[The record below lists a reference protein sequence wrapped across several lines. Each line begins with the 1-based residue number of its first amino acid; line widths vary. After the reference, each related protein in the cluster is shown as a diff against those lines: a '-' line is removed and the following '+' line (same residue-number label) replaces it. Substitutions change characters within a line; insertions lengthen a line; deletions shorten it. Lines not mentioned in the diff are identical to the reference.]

1 MKFSRALLISLFF
14 LNFFSPVQAQD
25 TQTLRGRVVSINGEP
40 VSEAEI
46 KVAGTSATTYADE
59 LGRFELSG
67 LPTVRQ
73 LTILCIIDSDTLGTE
88 QVVLNKARVEEIE
101 FIVPF
106 YQIEGATMLDV
117 PLSKM
122 VSRIVPT
129 DPIHPPGVVQI
140 DIKGAE
146 QSIAAGDD
154 LSRMVMRLPGVKSW
168 ADNLADIVIR
178 ANSPAGLMWRVE
190 GIDIPNPNH
199 FARKGNTG
207 GGITMFSAQVMGDAT
222 FSRGA
227 MAPEYGN
234 SIAGAFD
241 LNFRKGNTYER
252 EYRARI
258 GAIGLD
264 FSAEGPIKQG
274 QSSYLVNYRYSFLGI
289 LNAFGF
295 NLNAPFTSNNFQDLS
310 FNLYLPTKDLS
321 STWTVF
327 GVGGL
332 SREFWDVDPTALFVN
347 ANGTE
352 ERIFDTETGVIGS
365 TYSRPLSSSSLF
377 KASVAVMGNRVTDRD
392 EQIDIAT
399 LTPADTVAAA
409 LVGLPREVVENEVYS
424 TGRISMHASYQKYWG
439 STSTKTTLK
448 SGLQAS
454 HMTFDFLHNDVLPF
468 QGNLTTLV
476 SGEGA
481 SQLIQPYV
489 QVVKTFYRPETYRW
503 RETWKIVG
511 GVHGM
516 FLTLNNKV
524 TLDPRLAVTY
534 KYSES
539 GIVGLSY
546 GLHSMIVPLGSY
558 FTQDDQGVFVNRD
571 LDMIRS
577 HHIVASI
584 RQEIPNVGVLL
595 VEGYYQSLF
604 NVPVSADVA
613 DAYWMLNDRDGY
625 ATQALVSDGT
635 GINRGIDVSFSR
647 PLVGGIFWTISG
659 SIYQSTTV
667 GSDGIERQSSYVG
680 REPFGMYT
688 ANTLGGEFALNSK
701 KSVFLQLGTNIIAG
715 TGTRYIALDSAASVA
730 AEQLVPEEERIYSES
745 TGNYFRID
753 TRTALRFGR
762 WLIAIDI
769 QNVTSQE
776 HIRGTWMR
784 FGVPE
789 LRPQSGLTPLFSV
802 RADF

>member
-1 MKFSRALLISLFF
+1 MKFCYSFLFILGSLCLIPQLS
-14 LNFFSPVQAQD
+14 AQD
-25 TQTLRGRVVSINGEP
+25 TQTLRGRVVSASGDP
-40 VSEAEI
+40 VTEAEI
-46 KVAGTSATTYADE
+46 KVSGTSASTYTDE
-59 LGRFELSG
+59 VGRFELAG

-73 LTILCIIDSDTLGTE
+73 LTILCIVDSDTLGTN

-101 FIVPF
+101 FKVPY
-106 YQIEGATMLDV
+106 YQIEGASIMDV

-122 VSRIVPT
+122 VSRIVPS

-146 QSIAAGDD
+146 QSIAAADD

-207 GGITMFSAQVMGDAT
+207 GGITMFSAQVLGDAT

-234 SIAGAFD
+234 SFAGAFD

-264 FSAEGPIKQG
+264 FAAEGPIKRG

-289 LNAFGF
+289 LSAFGF

-332 SREFWDVDPTALFVN
+332 SREFWDVDPGDIFVN
-347 ANGTE
+347 KNATE
-352 ERIFDTETGVIGS
+352 ERIFDTETGVIGT
-365 TYSRPLSSSSLF
+365 TYSRPLNSSSLF
-377 KASVAVMGNRVTDRD
+377 KAAVAVMGNRVTDRD
-392 EQIDIAT
+392 EQIDIST
-399 LTPADTVAAA
+399 LTIADTFDTQF
-409 LVGLPREVVENEVYS
+409 VGLPRDVVENEVYS
-424 TGRISMHASYQKYWG
+424 TGRISTHLYYQKYWG
-439 STSTKTTLK
+439 NTNLKTTLK
-448 SGLQAS
+448 AGLQAS
-454 HMTFDFLHNDVLPF
+454 HMTFSFLHDDVLPF
-468 QGNLTTLV
+468 QDNLTTLV
-476 SGEGA
+476 SGEGS
-481 SQLIQPYV
+481 SQLLQPYV
-489 QVVKTFYRPETYRW
+489 QVVKPFFKQEGNRVRQ
-503 RETWKIVG
+503 TWKIVG
-511 GVHGM
+511 GVHTM
-516 FLTLNNKV
+516 FLTLNNKATV
-524 TLDPRLAVTY
+524 DPRLAVTY
-534 KYSES
+534 NYSQS
-539 GIVGLSY
+539 GVIGLSY

-558 FTQDDQGVFVNRD
+558 FTQDAQGEFVNKD

-577 HHIVASI
+577 HHVVASI

-595 VEGYYQSLF
+595 VEGYYQSMF
-604 NVPVSADVA
+604 NVPVSVTASP
-613 DAYWMLNDRDGY
+613 YWLLNDRDGY
-625 ATQALVSDGT
+625 ARQALVSDGT
-635 GINRGIDVSFSR
+635 GINRGIDISFSR
-647 PLVGGIFWTISG
+647 PLVGGIFWTIAG
-659 SIYQSTTV
+659 SFYQSTTV
-667 GSDGIERQSSYVG
+667 GSDGIERQSSYIG
-680 REPFGMYT
+680 REPFGIYT
-688 ANTLGGEFALNSK
+688 ANTIGGEFPLNK
-701 KSVFLQLGTNIIAG
+701 KKTVFLQLGTNIIAG
-715 TGTRYIALDSAASVA
+715 TGTRFIALDSLASLE
-730 AEQLVPEEERIYSES
+730 AEQLVLDSDGIYSES

-762 WLIAIDI
+762 WLIAIDL
-769 QNVTSQE
+769 QNATNQE

-784 FGVPE
+784 FGVPS